1 MGLNFKNIDI
11 NDRKKAII
19 VFFSLVFLFVITG
32 LGVTYAFYTVGVSG
46 TNIAGEANCYNIN
59 YTKGQDIDGELV
71 MGEDYT
77 SGQFVEVVMSADPNC
92 ATMLGTLY
100 LDTDPNSTMDYTD
113 QALQYTV
120 LEGSTVVSSGEVTG
134 KRNQPIYKDFKVKT
148 TATTYKIYI
157 WLDINKEDMTILT
170 FEDYMG
176 IIRADVKLSSSIGGF
191 TEQVLAIDTLRTLG
205 LDDEVEAITETCI
218 GDY

>member
-1 MGLNFKNIDI
+1 MSLNFKNIDI
-11 NDRKKAII
+11 KDRKKTII

-77 SGQFVEVVMSADPNC
+77 SGQYVEVVMSADPDC
-92 ATMLGTLY
+92 AKMLGTLF
-100 LDTDPNSTMDYTD
+100 LDTNQSSTMDYTD
-113 QALQYTV
+113 QALKYAVVQ
-120 LEGSTVVSSGEVTG
+120 GSNVVSSGVVTG
-134 KRNQPIYKDFKVKT
+134 EENQIIYNNFEVKT
-148 TATTYKIYI
+148 TATTYRVYI

-170 FEDYMG
+170 FEDYMAV
-176 IIRADVKLSSSIGGF
+176 IKAEVKLSS
-191 TEQVLAIDTLRTLG
+191 AIK
-205 LDDEVEAITETCI
+205 
-218 GDY
+218 